1 MLFCPKCH
9 GILTPKKSGRNIK
22 MVCTCGFTSKKK
34 ENMIIKEK
42 MDLGKRIEVIDK
54 KVETLPKTREKC
66 PKCNN
71 EEAYWWIV
79 QTRSADEAATRF
91 FKCTKCSHT
100 WREYK

>member
-1 MLFCPKCH
+1 
-9 GILTPKKSGRNIK
+9 

-34 ENMIIKEK
+34 ENMVIKEK

-54 KVETLPKTREKC
+54 KIETLPKTKEKC
-66 PKCNN
+66 PKCSN